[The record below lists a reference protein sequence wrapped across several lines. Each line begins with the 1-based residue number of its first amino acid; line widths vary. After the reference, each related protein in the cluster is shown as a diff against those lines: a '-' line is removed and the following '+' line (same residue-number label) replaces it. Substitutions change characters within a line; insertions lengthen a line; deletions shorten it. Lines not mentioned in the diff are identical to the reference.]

1 MDALHIWPRGGHMLI
16 ALPNADGSFTA
27 TLFLSRNADA
37 AAAQPGFDALQS
49 AADIDAFFQRHFPD
63 FAALVPDLATQFLA
77 HPQGLLGT
85 VYCPHWRDGEKLLLI
100 GDAAHAIVPFHG
112 QGMNCAFEDCRVLEA
127 LLTDDA
133 PHAFAKFESARR
145 EDCLAIAQ
153 MALENYGEMRDTVR
167 SPLFQRQ
174 KALSLALERAHPER
188 FIPRYAMVMF
198 HDEIPYSVALRRG
211 RIQQQILDELT
222 TQPEDAAPET
232 AAALINARLA
242 PLSAP
247 AR

>member
-1 MDALHIWPRGGHMLI
+1 
-16 ALPNADGSFTA
+16 
-27 TLFLSRNADA
+27 
-37 AAAQPGFDALQS
+37 
-49 AADIDAFFQRHFPD
+49 
-63 FAALVPDLATQFLA
+63 
-77 HPQGLLGT
+77 
-85 VYCPHWRDGEKLLLI
+85 
-100 GDAAHAIVPFHG
+100 
-112 QGMNCAFEDCRVLEA
+112 VLDA

-133 PHAFAKFESARR
+133 RHAFAKFESARR